1 MKLCFLLLI
10 IFLFLANIPE
20 TKNIS
25 KTIYDDIIGN
35 ISKTLNIYLN
45 DIENDIK
52 NKENKEQTE
61 NIKNCINKMK
71 WFFSDSNQNQ
81 YSYLT
86 KLFFDSSPNYEDIKN
101 YYNCYNNLYIN
112 VNSSI
117 LDNLTY
123 IIIKYRDLSSINVT
137 EYESAF
143 NSFSKVFGACIPKG
157 CDEHSYLK
165 IIQFINKNQFLIE
178 GNINGVIDLKREK
191 KYSLTEIIFQL
202 LLPFLMALFI
212 LSLICIKYIS
222 GIFWSLFGC
231 FFMIC
236 HKKKYENEEVE
247 KCLKLNKRSQI
258 DTINSFINISSNI
271 EEVMPGSK
279 ESQITNED
287 GLQIAVGLRGIFI
300 IGLFLGLTIQNIFI
314 TPTRIFDDEVYRQY
328 MNTTL
333 YSFLFF
339 FARISQK
346 MLYSISG
353 FELTFK
359 LLFYFDNQLY
369 KKNIP
374 SVQHVDLNT
383 MNLNKFV
390 EDSSSNTNSVIYTSS
405 SKTNLKS
412 QNLENLLK
420 NMPTSPKS
428 SKNQSKTNS
437 KKFKSKSKSINED
450 EEEESEE
457 LEEES
462 SEESEETEKKNKI
475 YINKRKK
482 SNISKSNEMS
492 KKFFASHEGG
502 KIYLKYCHKLS
513 FHSLLTFH
521 LRQSYLYFIFVFSIL
536 YFIFC
541 QTQFIAEY
549 YQKGSYWMMITSELN
564 KYFNTYIIFATIFL
578 YANTCSFFKNYY
590 NFFIPAMNE
599 IFFYLFGT
607 TIIFICYKK
616 NSRLD
621 KYLMLI
627 ILVVI
632 FAKILIYII
641 FAIIFKGN
649 KIETYYSPSLD
660 FMHLENYY
668 LIQMHLL
675 NLSYYCIGMLVG
687 LANYSLQ
694 INSKK
699 KKIVKEFVKLP
710 RKIFYVIKR
719 TYNFIFG
726 FAIFLIFLFCDI
738 FLYKIYLSLNIKNK
752 SNKNYEVLYFKSI
765 FINIFNLIDCELV
778 IACILILTII
788 IFYSS
793 YSFLRD
799 NFNAYPWKILSRIYF
814 PLLLTS
820 YIQSNWFL
828 FQFAERIDLNVE
840 GVLYVLTLIFIL
852 SVVTSIFIY
861 VFFQVPLK
869 KIAKLIYVE
878 NNKIIDELNSS
889 MNKSRSASMSVTDN
903 ENCSIDLNAN
913 NTRCYINGRNLSG
926 VSKEEDGEDNG
937 IIKTNL
943 DLVLEDENNI
953 FNNDNSN

>member
-1 MKLCFLLLI
+1 MKVCFLILI
-10 IFLFLANIPE
+10 IFFFLV
-20 TKNIS
+20 NIS
-25 KTIYDDIIGN
+25 EIKNQQANSETIYDDIIEN
-35 ISKTLNIYLN
+35 ISKELNTYLN
-45 DIENDIK
+45 NIEEETK
-52 NKENKEQTE
+52 NQNT
-61 NIKNCINKMK
+61 KNCINKMK
-71 WFFSDSNQNQ
+71 YFYLDDSNK
-81 YSYLT
+81 YKLSYLT

-101 YYNCYNNLYIN
+101 YYNCYNNLYAN
-112 VNSSI
+112 VDRSI
-117 LDNLTY
+117 LKNLTY
-123 IIIKYRDLSSINVT
+123 IIIKYRDLSGHNVT
-137 EYESAF
+137 EYEYAF

-157 CDEHSYLK
+157 CDHESYLE
-165 IIQFINKNQFLIE
+165 IINYINQGHFLIE
-178 GNINGVIDLKREK
+178 GNIIGVVDLNPK
-191 KYSLTEIIFQL
+191 KEYSMTEIIFQL
-202 LLPFLMALFI
+202 LLPILMVLFI
-212 LSLICIKYIS
+212 LSLICVKYIS

-236 HKKKYENEEVE
+236 HKKKYEYEELE

-314 TPTRIFDDEVYRQY
+314 TPTRIFDDEVYSEY
-328 MNTTL
+328 MKSNL
-333 YSFLFF
+333 YTYLFF

-346 MLYSISG
+346 MLYAISG

-369 KKNIP
+369 KKHVP
-374 SVQHVDLNT
+374 SVQNVDLNT

-390 EDSSSNTNSVIYTSS
+390 EDSSSNTNSILYTSS
-405 SKTNLKS
+405 SKTNLQK
-412 QNLENLLK
+412 QNNLENLVK
-420 NMPTSPKS
+420 NIPTSPKS
-428 SKNQSKTNS
+428 SKSQSKTNS
-437 KKFKSKSKSINED
+437 RRFKSKSINED

-457 LEEES
+457 FEEES
-462 SEESEETEKKNKI
+462 SEESEEIERKNRV
-475 YINKRKK
+475 YINKKKK
-482 SNISKSNEMS
+482 SNISKSNELS

-502 KIYLKYCHKLS
+502 KIYLKNCNKLS
-513 FHSLLTFH
+513 FHSLITFH
-521 LRQSYLYFIFVFSIL
+521 LRQSYLYFIFIFSIL

-541 QTQFIAEY
+541 QTQFLAEY
-549 YQKGSYWMMITSELN
+549 YQKGSYWMMITSEL
-564 KYFNTYIIFATIFL
+564 KDFFNTKIILATIFL
-578 YANTCSFFKNYY
+578 YAGTCSYLKNYY

-621 KYLMLI
+621 KYLI
-627 ILVVI
+627 IIIFIVI

-641 FAIIFKGN
+641 FNIIFEGPQ
-649 KIETYYSPSLD
+649 IEKYYRPSLD
-660 FMHLENYY
+660 FMQNGNYY

-675 NLSYYCIGMLVG
+675 NLSYYCIGMIVG

-694 INSKK
+694 INAKK

-710 RKIFYVIKR
+710 RKLFYVIKR

-726 FAIFLIFLFCDI
+726 FAIFLIFLFFDI
-738 FLYKIYLSLNIKNK
+738 FLYKIHLSLNIKHK
-752 SNKNYEVLYFKSI
+752 EEDDYEVLYFKSI
-765 FINIFNLIDCELV
+765 FINIFNLVDCE
-778 IACILILTII
+778 IIISCILILTII
-788 IFYSS
+788 LFYSS

-820 YIQSNWFL
+820 YMQSNWFL
-828 FQFAERIDLNVE
+828 FQFAERIDLNLE
-840 GVLYVLTLIFIL
+840 GALYVLTLIFIL
-852 SVVTSIFIY
+852 SVITSIFIY

-869 KIAKLIYVE
+869 KITKLIYVE
-878 NNKIIDELNSS
+878 NNKIIDELNASIS
-889 MNKSRSASMSVTDN
+889 KSRSASMSITDN
-903 ENCSIDLNAN
+903 EVCSIDLNAN
-913 NTRCYINGRNLSG
+913 NTRCFINGRNLSG
-926 VSKEEDGEDNG
+926 DSKDDSEEDNG
-937 IIKTNL
+937 AIKTNY

-953 FNNDNSN
+953 FNNFN